1 MRKILDLL
9 EQSRSR
15 DALKAALTRCEERP
29 IRGLLPTLAFLN
41 EERRLGLRWIRRLC
55 DEDENV
61 PQLCR
66 LAHLAAQVGAFKLA
80 DRCLEKA
87 RRPGSEEGVLRA
99 EELRQ
104 ARLRGRFRQ
113 AYRLAEDPEEKA
125 ALAAR
130 LGKMDQALD
139 LYASVGGAYGHH
151 QRAEVFLRRGDQPA
165 ARNELKKALKE
176 DPGYLWSRWR
186 QAQALALEGDLPA
199 GLAELERID
208 PDFRQRAD
216 LLRAAWLE
224 RLERHEEAERLR
236 RRYASPLVLRRLRE
250 LRAEGLMEWR
260 QYSGRERA
268 VQLTVHVL
276 GELETSGLKAW
287 FERELPYTRWDF
299 KPSKVY
305 GSLDFEELSGH
316 VLRSNKLAVGRL
328 SRIKRVPEEHGILVV
343 VPGEAPWRAN
353 RGFGGSRLAL
363 VEADPEDLYLESVVA
378 HELGHALLGLQHN
391 DGLKFY
397 EDAFCLMGYPGSM
410 SPLDLVYVDFRQK
423 AAMMT
428 FPGRFDRVEEAW
440 ELENKGFFD
449 RAEREYREILRRD
462 PLDHW
467 VRGRLARLALGNE
480 RPQEGFKRVRQ
491 LRRRDLSYE
500 LAAWQG
506 ELLVRHG
513 HGELPGYPDHDPG
526 ARLARGRARLRA
538 LDYKGGAFDLCV
550 SYGLSPESKE
560 AIFSLACLALE
571 RGQFARAEQGF
582 KRCLKAWPNWG
593 EAWRRLALGQ
603 AEQGRYHEAEKL
615 LWKANWLQQDSADHA
630 WHEGQLAWL
639 RGDFDKSK
647 RDFVRCQRWAPEEQ
661 VPHYHLAYWEICING
676 PRRATSRHFAHCH
689 RQDPSTFLGR
699 ASAAWL
705 AALQGRGQ
713 QARELAAPLL
723 RRVPRHGPLVY
734 LMVFLGEAWEE
745 RLRGLEPNHP
755 RLDSPFL
762 T

>member
-1 MRKILDLL
+1 MRRILDLL
-9 EQSRSR
+9 EQSRTR
-15 DALKAALTRCEERP
+15 DALNAALARSDERP

-41 EERRLGLRWIRRLC
+41 EERPLGLGWIRRLC
-55 DEDENV
+55 DENESV

-66 LAHLAAQVGAFKLA
+66 LAHLAAQVGAFRLA
-80 DRCLEKA
+80 ERCLEKA
-87 RRPGSEEGVLRA
+87 RRSGSPEEVLRT

-104 ARLRGRFRQ
+104 ARLRGQIHR
-113 AYRLAEDPEEKA
+113 AYRLAEGPEEKA

-130 LGKMDQALD
+130 LGKMEQALD
-139 LYASVGGAYGHH
+139 LYARVGGAYGHH
-151 QRAEVFLRRGDQPA
+151 QRAEIFLRRGDQPA
-165 ARNELKKALKE
+165 ARRDLKKALQE

-186 QAQALALEGDLPA
+186 QAQALALEGDLA
-199 GLAELERID
+199 AALAELEKID

-224 RLERHEEAERLR
+224 RLARHEEAERIR
-236 RRYASPLVLRRLRE
+236 RPYCSPVVLGRLRE
-250 LRAEGLMEWR
+250 LRAGSLIEWR

-268 VQLTVHVL
+268 MQLKVHVL
-276 GELETSGLKAW
+276 GELATEGLKSW
-287 FERELPYTRWDF
+287 FERELPYSRWAL
-299 KPSKVY
+299 KPSKARGPLY
-305 GSLDFEELSGH
+305 FEELSAH
-316 VLRSNKLAVGRL
+316 VLRSNKQAVARLARLKRL
-328 SRIKRVPEEHGILVV
+328 SEEQAVLVV

-353 RGFGGSRLAL
+353 RGYGGSRLAL
-363 VEADPEDLYLESVVA
+363 VQADPEDLYLESVVA

-410 SPLDLVYVDFRQK
+410 SPLELSYLDFRQK

-428 FPGRFDRVEEAW
+428 FPGRSEQVEEAW
-440 ELENKGFFD
+440 ELEKKGFFD
-449 RAEREYREILRRD
+449 RAEREYRHILRRD

-467 VRGRLARLALGNE
+467 VRGRLARLALGHE
-480 RPQEGFKRVRQ
+480 RLQEGFKRVRQ

-513 HGELPGYPDHDPG
+513 QSELPGYPDHDPG

-538 LDYKGGAFDLCV
+538 LDYQGGAFDLHV
-550 SYGLSPESKE
+550 SDGLSPESKE

-603 AEQGRYHEAEKL
+603 AEQGHYHEAEKL
-615 LWKANWLQQDSADHA
+615 LWRANWLQQDSADHA

-639 RGDFDKSK
+639 AGDFDKSL

-661 VPHYHLAYWEICING
+661 VPHFHLAYWEVCING
-676 PRRATSRHFAHCH
+676 IRRATLRHFSRCH
-689 RQDPSTFLGR
+689 RMDPTTFLGR

-705 AALQGRGQ
+705 AALEGRGK

-734 LMVFLGEAWEE
+734 LMVFLGKPWEE

-755 RLDSPFL
+755 RLESPFL
-762 T
+762 P

>member
-1 MRKILDLL
+1 MRRILDLL
-9 EQSRSR
+9 EQSRTR
-15 DALKAALTRCEERP
+15 DALKAALARSKERP

-41 EERRLGLRWIRRLC
+41 EERRLGLRWIHRLC

-87 RRPGSEEGVLRA
+87 RRLGSEEGLLRA

-104 ARLRGRFRQ
+104 ARLRGKFRQ

-125 ALAAR
+125 SLAAR
-130 LGKMDQALD
+130 LGKMEQALD
-139 LYASVGGAYGHH
+139 LYARVGGAYGHH
-151 QRAEVFLRRGDQPA
+151 QRAEVFLRRGDQGA
-165 ARNELKKALKE
+165 ARRELKKALQE

-186 QAQALALEGDLPA
+186 QAQALALKGDLPA
-199 GLAELERID
+199 ALAELERID
-208 PDFRQRAD
+208 PDFLQRAD

-236 RRYASPLVLRRLRE
+236 RPYASPLVLRRLRE
-250 LRAEGLMEWR
+250 LRAGGLMEWR

-276 GELETSGLKAW
+276 GELDPSGLKAW

-299 KPSKVY
+299 KPGKVY
-305 GSLDFEELSGH
+305 GLLDFEELSGH

-410 SPLDLVYVDFRQK
+410 SPLELSYLDFRQK

-428 FPGRFDRVEEAW
+428 FPGRADRVEEAW

-467 VRGRLARLALGNE
+467 VRGRLARLALGHE

-513 HGELPGYPDHDPG
+513 HSELPGYPDHDPG

-538 LDYKGGAFDLCV
+538 LDYKGGAFDLHV

-639 RGDFDKSK
+639 RGDFDKSR
-647 RDFVRCQRWAPEEQ
+647 RDFARCQRWAPEEQ
-661 VPHYHLAYWEICING
+661 VPHYHLGYWEICING
-676 PRRATSRHFAHCH
+676 PRRAVSRHFAHCH

-705 AALQGRGQ
+705 AALEGRGE